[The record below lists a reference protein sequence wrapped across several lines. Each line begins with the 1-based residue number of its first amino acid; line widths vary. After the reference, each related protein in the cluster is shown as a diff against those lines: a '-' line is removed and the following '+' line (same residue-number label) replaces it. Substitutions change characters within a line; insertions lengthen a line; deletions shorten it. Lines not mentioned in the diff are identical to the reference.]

1 MSYSID
7 HNILDPGLYVKHQ
20 GPPHGLFDLW
30 REQDPVHWNPPSPDY
45 ESPMPDSSMSK
56 GFYVLTRYQDVF
68 DVSRNQELFT
78 SHDEGFVIWDN
89 HGPGLAQLQANFM
102 GMKPADHAAVKQVIT
117 PPFSPKPM
125 LELVPKIE
133 ALAEEIVDDVCEK
146 GSCEFVFDVAAKLP
160 VFTFCELMGIPKDY
174 RERVV
179 ELGNAIADVE
189 SRKEM
194 DGDPAR
200 ELTEIAMTLGEEK
213 RKNPDGLLLSTIV
226 NDSNLN
232 LDPLQVAM
240 FFQVFAIAGH
250 ETTRSTAS
258 HFINLMNRFPEQYAL
273 LQEDLDGLIDNA
285 IEEVL
290 RYTSTTT
297 NFRRTATAATEI
309 GGVPVEKGAKIYLSY
324 AGANRDPA
332 MFENPHQFD
341 ITRPNARKHLAFGT
355 GPHVCTGA
363 RLARLQLK
371 ALLKQIVTRLPD
383 IRVVEADWLRSIW
396 FNAIVHMPVEFTPD
410 SRKGGCA

>member
-1 MSYSID
+1 
-7 HNILDPGLYVKHQ
+7 
-20 GPPHGLFDLW
+20 
-30 REQDPVHWNPPSPDY
+30 
-45 ESPMPDSSMSK
+45 
-56 GFYVLTRYQDVF
+56 
-68 DVSRNQELFT
+68 
-78 SHDEGFVIWDN
+78 
-89 HGPGLAQLQANFM
+89 
-102 GMKPADHAAVKQVIT
+102 
-117 PPFSPKPM
+117 
-125 LELVPKIE
+125 
-133 ALAEEIVDDVCEK
+133 
-146 GSCEFVFDVAAKLP
+146 
-160 VFTFCELMGIPKDY
+160 
-174 RERVV
+174 
-179 ELGNAIADVE
+179 
-189 SRKEM
+189 
-194 DGDPAR
+194 
-200 ELTEIAMTLGEEK
+200 
-213 RKNPDGLLLSTIV
+213 
-226 NDSNLN
+226 
-232 LDPLQVAM
+232 
-240 FFQVFAIAGH
+240 
-250 ETTRSTAS
+250 
-258 HFINLMNRFPEQYAL
+258 MNRFPEQYAL

-371 ALLKQIVTRLPD
+371 ALLQQIVTRLPD